1 MDVSRFIIESA
12 AFTRATLWGKPSRW
26 LIFILLGLPWMALS
40 SRMENWNVLEGTTL
54 HWSLIPWQEAGL
66 LIGAGILCN
75 LLVSGW
81 IVRLLRDDPV
91 PPDFDHP
98 LMLCLDGMKF
108 YAIPLVW
115 MLVPSVLAFA
125 QYSVAGGSTV
135 SVNLWQPDPATI
147 IILVLLALQ
156 IIILFVAVQY
166 VTIGTIRFARTG
178 SVREGLA
185 VLEVKKTI
193 SHIGI
198 VHYYI
203 ALAVIAIVWLLFSV
217 CLRGVAL
224 VPFAG
229 PVISLCLSPVP
240 TVYCFRFMAHFCD
253 DERLGGRRVEGG
265 AGTVRVPAPVSARAL
280 VPEFLAWTLI
290 LAVLVVLCFTPMVLV
305 SGYISRFLP

>member
-1 MDVSRFIIESA
+1 MDVSRFVVESA
-12 AFTRATLWGKPSRW
+12 AFTRATLLGKPSRW

-40 SRMENWNVLEGTTL
+40 SRLESWKILEGTTI
-54 HWSLIPWQEAGL
+54 HWNLIPWQEAGL
-66 LIGAGILCN
+66 LIGTGILCN

-98 LMLCLDGMKF
+98 LLLCLDGMKF
-108 YAIPLVW
+108 FAIPLVW

-156 IIILFVAVQY
+156 IIILFIAVQY

-185 VLEVKKTI
+185 VLEVRKTI
-193 SHIGI
+193 GRIGI
-198 VHYYI
+198 
-203 ALAVIAIVWLLFSV
+203 
-217 CLRGVAL
+217 
-224 VPFAG
+224 
-229 PVISLCLSPVP
+229 
-240 TVYCFRFMAHFCD
+240 
-253 DERLGGRRVEGG
+253 
-265 AGTVRVPAPVSARAL
+265 RAL
-280 VPEFLAWTLI
+280 LYRPWRHRHRLAALFRLPPRGCACAVCRPGHLSLPFSRPDRVLLPVHGPFL
-290 LAVLVVLCFTPMVLV
+290 
-305 SGYISRFLP
+305 